1 MKILS
6 IDFDFFQNVTTEDIS
21 SYPDGVDNT
30 TAISEMVWASHY
42 AMHGEH
48 LNSIDIMHGE
58 FDMLKD
64 ILKKQKTSIPVM
76 VTNSHKHIYD
86 FIYDHSNGTPVELVN
101 VDMHHDIINSNS
113 KLDCGN
119 WISHLINNE
128 KKNGKRIKFT
138 WLANPISFET
148 YGIEDLFGF
157 GGKMEHATKCSFSEI
172 ETDGFDIV
180 FLCRSDPW
188 TPPHLD
194 KYFTELCEIIKGHFH
209 EIWMERGIDK
219 PRILYKEQAEQI
231 AETYKS
237 YLKDLNND

>member
-48 LNSIDIMHGE
+48 LNSIDIMHDE

-86 FIYDHSNGTPVELVN
+86 FIYSLLHQA
-101 VDMHHDIINSNS
+101 IILPIRGYNQFYILMIKPHTLKS
-113 KLDCGN
+113 K
-119 WISHLINNE
+119 I
-128 KKNGKRIKFT
+128 
-138 WLANPISFET
+138 
-148 YGIEDLFGF
+148 YLF
-157 GGKMEHATKCSFSEI
+157 K
-172 ETDGFDIV
+172 V
-180 FLCRSDPW
+180 
-188 TPPHLD
+188 
-194 KYFTELCEIIKGHFH
+194 
-209 EIWMERGIDK
+209 
-219 PRILYKEQAEQI
+219 
-231 AETYKS
+231 
-237 YLKDLNND
+237 